1 MHVNQRQVIAALI
14 TLFVF
19 TTIAFFIM
27 QNGPK
32 PKFKPK
38 QEAPTLRVQA
48 VQLSKSLYQF
58 ELSSFGTVQPRTQT
72 LLVSQV
78 SGVIT
83 DVNPIFKGGGFFSR
97 DDVLIQMDDRDYQAA
112 AKVAQAELLQAAL
125 ALEEE
130 QARATQAQI
139 DWKRLGDGEAA
150 PSLVLRKPQLAAAEA
165 KRYSAQANYEKALLD
180 LERTKIRA
188 PFDGRVKTAQVD
200 LGQYI
205 NKNSTLAEVFA
216 TDVVEIRL
224 PLKNSELGLIDLPEN
239 YRNQPLSDGE
249 LPSVTIISTLGR
261 HQQWQGKIVRTEA
274 AIDPTS
280 HQLYVVAQIDDPF
293 AVEQINKTPLKIG
306 QYVTAKIQGKSLDNA
321 LVVPTSSV
329 YQGSYVYTA
338 NDQQLMR
345 KNITIAFQTPSETV
359 IDSGPTDGDWVI
371 TSPMG
376 QVSSGTRVAIIT
388 PKPLPPAVDTPLEK
402 NIVEPSQTAGVKP

>member
-1 MHVNQRQVIAALI
+1 MHVNKRQVITALL
-14 TLFVF
+14 TLFGFVA
-19 TTIAFFIM
+19 IAMFIF

-32 PKFKPK
+32 PQFKPK
-38 QEAPTLRVQA
+38 QAAPTLRVEA
-48 VQLSKSLYQF
+48 VQLNKVRYQF

-83 DVNPIFKGGGFFSR
+83 HVNPIFKDGGFFNR
-97 DDVLIQMDDRDYQAA
+97 GDVLIEMDDRDYQAA

-130 QARATQAQI
+130 QARATQAKI
-139 DWKRLGDGEAA
+139 DWTRLGDGKAA
-150 PSLVLRKPQLAAAEA
+150 PALVLRKPQLAAADA
-165 KRYSAQANYEKALLD
+165 KRYSAQANYEKAQLD

-205 NKNSTLAEVFA
+205 NKNSALAEVFA

-224 PLKNSELGLIDLPEN
+224 PLKNSELALIDLPEN
-239 YRNQPLSDGE
+239 YRNQPASDIKF
-249 LPSVTIISTLGR
+249 PSVTIISDLG
-261 HQQWQGKIVRTEA
+261 QPQKWLGKIVRTEA

-293 AVEQINKTPLKIG
+293 AVEQIDKAPLKIG
-306 QYVTAKIQGKSLDNA
+306 QYVTAKIQGKSLDDA

-329 YQGSYVYTA
+329 YQGSYIYTA

-345 KNITIAFQTPSETV
+345 KNITIAFQTPTETV
-359 IDSGPTDGDWVI
+359 IETGPSDGDWVI

-376 QVSSGTRVAIIT
+376 QVSSGTNVAII
-388 PKPLPPAVDTPLEK
+388 DQ
-402 NIVEPSQTAGVKP
+402 PSTSPEQPSADATARTAGVKP

>member
-1 MHVNQRQVIAALI
+1 MHVNQRQVVTALLTLVGFIAIAL
-14 TLFVF
+14 
-19 TTIAFFIM
+19 FIFL
-27 QNGPK
+27 NGPT
-32 PKFKPK
+32 PKFKPQ
-38 QEAPTLRVQA
+38 QETPTLRVEA
-48 VQLSKSLYQF
+48 TQLNKTRYQF

-83 DVNPIFKGGGFFSR
+83 EVNPTFKDGGFFNR
-97 DDVLIQMDDRDYQAA
+97 GDVLIQMDDRDYQAA

-130 QARATQAQI
+130 QARAKQAEI
-139 DWKRLGDGEAA
+139 DWARLGDGKDA
-150 PSLVLRKPQLAAAEA
+150 PALVLRQPQLAAAEA
-165 KRYSAQANYEKALLD
+165 KRYSAQANYEKAQLD

-188 PFDGRVKTAQVD
+188 PFDGRVKSAQVD

-205 NKNSTLAEVFA
+205 NQNSALAEVFA

-224 PLKNSELGLIDLPEN
+224 PLKNSELSLIDLPEN
-239 YRNQPLSDGE
+239 YRNQSAASIK
-249 LPSVTIISTLGR
+249 LPSVTIISDLGQP
-261 HQQWQGKIVRTEA
+261 QQWQGKIVRTEA

-280 HQLYVVAQIDDPF
+280 HQLYVVAQIEDPF
-293 AVEQINKTPLKIG
+293 AVEQIDKTPLKIG
-306 QYVTAKIQGKSLDNA
+306 QYVTAKIEGKSLDDA

-338 NDQQLMR
+338 NGQELLR
-345 KNITIAFQTPSETV
+345 KNITIAFQTPSDTV
-359 IDSGPTDGDWVI
+359 IKSGTSEGDWVI

-376 QVSSGTRVAIIT
+376 QVSSGTKVAIIDQ
-388 PKPLPPAVDTPLEK
+388 PSSPSSPATASVQSTTK
-402 NIVEPSQTAGVKP
+402 TAGVKP